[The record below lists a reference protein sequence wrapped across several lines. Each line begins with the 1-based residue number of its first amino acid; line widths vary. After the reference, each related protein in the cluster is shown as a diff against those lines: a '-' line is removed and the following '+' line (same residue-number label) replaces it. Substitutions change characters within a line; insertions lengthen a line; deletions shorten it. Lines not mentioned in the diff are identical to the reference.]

1 MVRERIGSRNRKVT
15 VAHPG
20 QNPTLV
26 LPLEGAVA
34 DSCHVKASNGL
45 SS

>member
-26 LPLEGAVA
+26 LPLEGTVA
-34 DSCHVKASNGL
+34 DLCHVKASNEL